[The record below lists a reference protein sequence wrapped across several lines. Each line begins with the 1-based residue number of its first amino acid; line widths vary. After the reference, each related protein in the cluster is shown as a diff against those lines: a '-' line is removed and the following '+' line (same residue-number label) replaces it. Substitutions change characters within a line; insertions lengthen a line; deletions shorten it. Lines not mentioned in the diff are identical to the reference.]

1 MPSAKKNKPVIAV
14 CIQEPKE
21 DGSSMDLGLI
31 EGDDL
36 RFLHQ
41 AFITDSI
48 AQALSVPEVDVRLY
62 YVDHEDR
69 KRLVEIVSSYLK
81 KNRSGKE
88 AKEFDKRFSSHA
100 LPEERWGI
108 RIEELF
114 QSCFKDGYSH
124 VLLIGSRTPTI
135 TSDKMAR
142 ALKMLKQS
150 DAVFGP
156 TVEGRYY
163 TIGMSGSY
171 QISLSEFQWTSPRIY
186 SEVADAFT
194 EKGLSWS
201 EVEIWYTVEAPEDID
216 TMARDINQYRF
227 EGDMETAK
235 ETEIVLE
242 RILSKLE
249 Q

>member
-1 MPSAKKNKPVIAV
+1 M
-14 CIQEPKE
+14 E
-21 DGSSMDLGLI
+21 LGLI
-31 EGDDL
+31 QGDDL

-41 AFITDSI
+41 AIITDSI
-48 AQALSVPEVDVRLY
+48 SQAMSVPEVDVRLY
-62 YVDHEDR
+62 YVDHAER
-69 KRLVEIVSSYLK
+69 KRLVEIISSYLK
-81 KNRSGKE
+81 KKRSGKD
-88 AKEFDKRFSSHA
+88 AKEFEKRFSAHP
-100 LPEERWGI
+100 LPSERWGV
-108 RIEELF
+108 RIEKLF
-114 QSCFKDGYSH
+114 QECFEAGYSH

-135 TSDKMAR
+135 TAEKMAT

-156 TVEGRYY
+156 TVDGRYY

-171 QISLSEFQWTSPRIY
+171 QIALSEFQWASPRIY

-194 EKGLSWS
+194 ARGLSWS
-201 EVEIWYTVEAPEDID
+201 EQEIWYTVEAPEDID

-227 EGDMETAK
+227 EGDDETAK